1 MSKADTKAD
10 TKGTVKIEG
19 DRKSCIFYL
28 PYPLEKTGNRA
39 RQLRPRKMLMA
50 FREMGYRVF
59 LIQGY
64 SEKRKARIKLLKSLI
79 GQGVKF
85 DFMYGET
92 STEPIRLSDPKH
104 LPVHPFMD
112 FAFFR
117 YLKEQGIPVGIFYCD
132 IYWKFP
138 VYKESVSGWRYYA
151 AIHFYRSE
159 MKKFSEALT
168 RLFIPDLRMCRYME
182 CPEAEA
188 IASALP
194 PGADPVTGPEKVQR
208 GRRSFNKHP
217 LEIFYVGGIG
227 AFYRLD
233 ELLKAIEPL
242 EQVRLT
248 ICCRENEWETE
259 KEKLLPLMT
268 DRVEVVH
275 KNEDELAPYYEKAD
289 IGSLMFE
296 ADEYRGMARPVKAY
310 EYLGH
315 HLPVL
320 ATKGTAIGDFAEE
333 TGFGWSLP
341 FDSEAIRKKLEEIL
355 AEPKLLTEK
364 RKLAKALAP
373 ENLWISRAKQAAE
386 ELTGKQIQ

>member
-1 MSKADTKAD
+1 
-10 TKGTVKIEG
+10 
-19 DRKSCIFYL
+19 
-28 PYPLEKTGNRA
+28 
-39 RQLRPRKMLMA
+39 
-50 FREMGYRVF
+50 
-59 LIQGY
+59 
-64 SEKRKARIKLLKSLI
+64 
-79 GQGVKF
+79 
-85 DFMYGET
+85 
-92 STEPIRLSDPKH
+92 
-104 LPVHPFMD
+104 
-112 FAFFR
+112 
-117 YLKEQGIPVGIFYCD
+117 
-132 IYWKFP
+132 
-138 VYKESVSGWRYYA
+138 
-151 AIHFYRSE
+151 
-159 MKKFSEALT
+159 
-168 RLFIPDLRMCRYME
+168 
-182 CPEAEA
+182 
-188 IASALP
+188 
-194 PGADPVTGPEKVQR
+194 
-208 GRRSFNKHP
+208 
-217 LEIFYVGGIG
+217 
-227 AFYRLD
+227 
-233 ELLKAIEPL
+233 
-242 EQVRLT
+242 
-248 ICCRENEWETE
+248 
-259 KEKLLPLMT
+259 MT